1 MTRPPVEKP
10 MKRTTLF
17 LPQAYVEK
25 IAAFT
30 DASGLTFS
38 DVVRRALD
46 AYLEREAPKL
56 IETASQLKQRRAG
69 K

>member
-1 MTRPPVEKP
+1 

-25 IAAFT
+25 VAAFT
-30 DASGLTFS
+30 KASGLAFS

-56 IETASQLKQRRAG
+56 LETAATLKKRRAAR
-69 K
+69 